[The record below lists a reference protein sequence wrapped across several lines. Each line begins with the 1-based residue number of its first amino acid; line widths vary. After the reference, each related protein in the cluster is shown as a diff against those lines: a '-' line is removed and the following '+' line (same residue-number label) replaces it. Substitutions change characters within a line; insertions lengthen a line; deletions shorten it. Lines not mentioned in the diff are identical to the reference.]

1 MRTVRQRTGHNLP
14 EKRGA
19 ARNNYHHRR
28 HHRPRGSRNHPFHR
42 CFNITNLINMAV
54 NIIAIVFLS
63 IEELGQKLGN
73 EVKGALLSTCM
84 ITILFPIRSC
94 RFFFSQWNIF
104 SFYSLT
110 HNFFFISCF
119 ALQVFLSSLPPSL
132 HMMVCCN
139 HFCCYRLHLTYRFDL
154 AQLLL
159 LKEFNQ
165 FSSSCIVPNQI
176 RIF

>member
-1 MRTVRQRTGHNLP
+1 MRTVRQRTGHSLP

-19 ARNNYHHRR
+19 ARIKYYHRR
-28 HHRPRGSRNHPFHR
+28 HHRPRCRRNQPFHR
-42 CFNITNLINMAV
+42 CFSITTLIKMAV

-84 ITILFPIRSC
+84 IIILFPIRLC
-94 RFFFSQWNIF
+94 RFFFSQWNKF

-110 HNFFFISCF
+110 HNFFFHLLFCLAGF
-119 ALQVFLSSLPPSL
+119 FWLPSL

-139 HFCCYRLHLTYRFDL
+139 HFCCYRLHFTYRFDL

>member
-1 MRTVRQRTGHNLP
+1 MRTVRQRTSHSLP

-19 ARNNYHHRR
+19 TRNKYHHRR
-28 HHRPRGSRNHPFHR
+28 HDRPRCRRNHPFHR
-42 CFNITNLINMAV
+42 CFNITTLINMAV
-54 NIIAIVFLS
+54 KIIAIIFLS
-63 IEELGQKLGN
+63 LEELGRKLGN
-73 EVKGALLSTCM
+73 EVKGVLLSTCM
-84 ITILFPIRSC
+84 IIILFPIRLC
-94 RFFFSQWNIF
+94 RFFFSQWNTF

-110 HNFFFISCF
+110 HNFF
-119 ALQVFLSSLPPSL
+119 SSLVLLYRVFCLPSL

-139 HFCCYRLHLTYRFDL
+139 HFWCYRIYFIYRFDL
-154 AQLLL
+154 AELLL

>member
-1 MRTVRQRTGHNLP
+1 MRTVRQRTGHSLP

-19 ARNNYHHRR
+19 ARIKYHHRR
-28 HHRPRGSRNHPFHR
+28 HHRPRCRRNHPFHR
-42 CFNITNLINMAV
+42 CFNITTLINMAV

-63 IEELGQKLGN
+63 LEELRRKLGN
-73 EVKGALLSTCM
+73 EVMGVLLSTCM
-84 ITILFPIRSC
+84 IIILFPIRSC
-94 RFFFSQWNIF
+94 RFFFSQWHKF

-110 HNFFFISCF
+110 HNY
-119 ALQVFLSSLPPSL
+119 LSSLVLPCRVFWLPSL

-139 HFCCYRLHLTYRFDL
+139 HFCCYRLHFTYRFDL